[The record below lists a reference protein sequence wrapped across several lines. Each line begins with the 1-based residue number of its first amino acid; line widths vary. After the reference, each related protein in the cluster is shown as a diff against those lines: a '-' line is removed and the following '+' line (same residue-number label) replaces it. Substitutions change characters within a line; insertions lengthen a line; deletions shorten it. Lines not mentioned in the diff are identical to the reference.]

1 MGNKTVN
8 ISWFLGFGWLT
19 ILGFIASGVG
29 INLSE
34 GWLRWLLYVPFLL
47 LGLHMSI
54 RFRSFRTQPWRR
66 QHAKAMLSYGPLA
79 ESEYAAAKKAG
90 REFDVTTPCR
100 TLAEQMFGQAQA
112 KQLEPLLGAGR
123 KAYYNNLVDS
133 YSHAFVGGVAPERRN
148 TVLEGIRRDI
158 ETSELGPDILIAK
171 RIEMEQGGLE
181 AARYLQ
187 SLLLG
192 RVR

>member
-1 MGNKTVN
+1 MGSKSVN

-19 ILGFIASGVG
+19 IAGFVASGVA

-34 GWLRWLLYVPFLL
+34 GWLRWVLYVPFLL

-66 QHAKAMLSYGPLA
+66 QHAKAMQSYGPLA
-79 ESEYAAAKKAG
+79 ASEYAAAKKED
-90 REFDVTTPCR
+90 RDFDVSTPCR
-100 TLAEQMFGQAQA
+100 ALAQKMFGQAKA
-112 KQLEPLLGAGR
+112 TQLEPLLGTGR

-133 YSHAFVGGVAPERRN
+133 YAQAFVGGVAPERRDV
-148 TVLEGIRRDI
+148 VLAGIRRDI
-158 ETSELGPDILIAK
+158 EASELGPDILIAK
-171 RIEMEQGGLE
+171 RIELEQGGLE

-187 SLLLG
+187 ALLLG
-192 RVR
+192 RVH

>member
-1 MGNKTVN
+1 MN
-8 ISWFLGFGWLT
+8 ISWFLGFGWWT

-34 GWLRWLLYVPFLL
+34 GWPRWLLYAPFLL

-54 RFRSFRTQPWRR
+54 RFRSFSTQPWRR

-79 ESEYAAAKKAG
+79 GAEYAAAKKG
-90 REFDVTTPCR
+90 NRKFDVSIPCR
-100 TLAEQMFGQAQA
+100 ALAEQMFGPAKAQQFEA
-112 KQLEPLLGAGR
+112 LLGAGR
-123 KAYYNNLVDS
+123 KAYFNNLVDS
-133 YSHAFVGGVAPERRN
+133 YSQAFVGGVAPERRDA
-148 TVLEGIRRDI
+148 VLAGVRQDI
-158 ETSELGPDILIAK
+158 AASELGPDILIAK
-171 RIEMEQGGLE
+171 RIELEQGGLE

-187 SLLLG
+187 ALLLG